1 MVQKY
6 SKENFFV
13 EGEVEEEEEEESSD
27 ACDEESVA

>member
-13 EGEVEEEEEEESSD
+13 EGEVEEEEEESSD